1 MGIEVTT
8 ALFSK
13 SGLTKLFQKIKQNDT
28 KYSANAE
35 KMLVLQ
41 NDYINTIDA
50 VIAFLQDKD
59 ATLAHS
65 ICKREMLP
73 EASRFEHTDD
83 LEKAFGNMGI
93 QDKAK
98 YIATMY
104 LEDLSDLIKETVD
117 EHFGFSRYAEKLGR
131 SANSFDEMATL
142 SKQHGMEMFQ
152 KGDTDHLQAINEMME
167 LMKTPDAM
175 NIWFENKRK
184 EFDALPENM

>member
-13 SGLTKLFQKIKQNDT
+13 SGLTKLFEKIHLT
-28 KYSANAE
+28 GLKYSDNAE
-35 KMLVLQ
+35 KMLVLK
-41 NDYINTIDA
+41 NDYIYTVDA

-73 EASRFEHTDD
+73 EASRFVHTDD

-117 EHFGFSRYAEKLGR
+117 EHFGFSRWSIVLV
-131 SANSFDEMATL
+131 SM
-142 SKQHGMEMFQ
+142 
-152 KGDTDHLQAINEMME
+152 
-167 LMKTPDAM
+167 
-175 NIWFENKRK
+175 
-184 EFDALPENM
+184 